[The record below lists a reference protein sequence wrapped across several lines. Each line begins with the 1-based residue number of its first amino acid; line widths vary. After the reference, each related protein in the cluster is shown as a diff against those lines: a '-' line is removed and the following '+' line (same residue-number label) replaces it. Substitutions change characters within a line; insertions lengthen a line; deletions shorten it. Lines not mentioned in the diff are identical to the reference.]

1 MNKKTV
7 SKKYSKIEKP
17 TKREGQIEE
26 WLSKWVS
33 KNKIIRFLIIASL
46 PFALLNIIL
55 VYFPISDIMTPLS
68 SNSKKQLINAE
79 NLNKIDCL
87 FNDPIFNE
95 ENLLNKNIKSNI
107 ANYDFKIPQDL
118 PIKEVSQRILRQ
130 VVLCNF
136 KQVEKKQKMSYIEI
150 TGLGT
155 VEQLLKQLTIN
166 INNSRI
172 KLIVESK

>member
-17 TKREGQIEE
+17 TKREGQIEK

-68 SNSKKQLINAE
+68 SNSK
-79 NLNKIDCL
+79 
-87 FNDPIFNE
+87 
-95 ENLLNKNIKSNI
+95 
-107 ANYDFKIPQDL
+107 
-118 PIKEVSQRILRQ
+118 
-130 VVLCNF
+130 
-136 KQVEKKQKMSYIEI
+136 
-150 TGLGT
+150 
-155 VEQLLKQLTIN
+155 
-166 INNSRI
+166 NNSLTQ
-172 KLIVESK
+172 KTLTK